1 VNAEVW
7 EITWFTLLAA
17 LLATLLMLAPG
28 VWIAWIL
35 ARREFP
41 GKSLLEVFVTF
52 PLVIPPVATGLIL
65 LQLFGARGPFGVVLA
80 ALGVDLVFTWKA
92 VVLAMSVMGL
102 PLVVRTVRAGF
113 EQVNRRYEQIAES
126 LGAGPGRVFY
136 SITLPLAFRSVIA
149 GAILGFSRAL
159 GEFGATV
166 MVAGNIPGRT
176 RTLAVSIYSYTETG
190 QDAAA
195 ARLLAISMAL
205 AFVAL
210 WTSNRLVQQ
219 RASGQPARRV

>member
-1 VNAEVW
+1 
-7 EITWFTLLAA
+7 
-17 LLATLLMLAPG
+17 
-28 VWIAWIL
+28 
-35 ARREFP
+35 
-41 GKSLLEVFVTF
+41 
-52 PLVIPPVATGLIL
+52 
-65 LQLFGARGPFGVVLA
+65 
-80 ALGVDLVFTWKA
+80 VDLIFTWKA

-102 PLVVRTVRAGF
+102 PLVVRTARAGF

-126 LGAGPGRVFY
+126 LGAGPGRVFF